1 MCFVSLFF
9 LTGRLHLHMHAHPPP
24 VPPHRSLKMPTALPK
39 LAKPPQVGN
48 KPSVPVRVPCEAV
61 ACPGCLVM
69 HWSNPFDATPKRR
82 KPVGHR
88 HGPRRK
94 HRKPPKPRRVE
105 FLVPGTAASVP
116 ASRLQTAFPTSETEQ
131 GARVKAAEMADVA
144 QKASE
149 MSARRQRIA
158 SRGTS
163 RSGAD
168 SADTAGKGGLP
179 RQRGGDLSRN
189 VLPGIGAK
197 GGSDGN
203 AASETPANTQA
214 ATTVQTSMHAS
225 RRLSFVGENN
235 EAATTVQTS
244 MHASRRCSFVGEN
257 DAADGAADSSGSVD
271 GGGGIEG
278 GLESA
283 QTLLDKHIR
292 SGEPA
297 TVSADGNTEVRP
309 TDTGTERGGGEYNDS
324 DFEGDDD
331 VNDDDDDAAAAAD
344 DDDDDLRGKRKKKSP
359 IHLPDKDVAELL
371 FESWIDE
378 LAAEH
383 VDRSGFGSL
392 SLDEWLADGENE
404 TLGYLKSQVTNYTTL
419 AEQNE
424 YNQVFRSF
432 AGAEG
437 AKAGDG
443 RATKRAM
450 PKNAPIAGVDDDGSD
465 TSAHRMPHLRA
476 QPAVLHRAAVNDA
489 LAQAT
494 QGAIK
499 ESEVDFVLQVL
510 EIGKRPEVTEE
521 DFQVMSML
529 ANEIVGLQEEYRN
542 AVGELSSMSPELRKA
557 KEMFF
562 VNQPDDRG
570 EVDVADLETAL
581 RAGRTASIDIDNALR
596 SIDPHGTLRVSFVSF
611 LANLPLFVSAHA
623 DMAAN
628 ALGAYNAEDQRES
641 MADSI
646 AAMMAAQKAAAK
658 FTKRAAVLKSKSDV
672 GNNKAKGKSTKFT
685 KRAAVIKLKLDVG
698 NKTKGKST
706 KKTAGKWSVV
716 RANVLKKNPK
726 G

>member
-1 MCFVSLFF
+1 MCFGSLFF
-9 LTGRLHLHMHAHPPP
+9 LDWPFTPAHAHMTL

-39 LAKPPQVGN
+39 LVKPPQVGN

-69 HWSNPFDATPKRR
+69 HWSNPFDATPQRR

-88 HGPRRK
+88 HRPRRK
-94 HRKPPKPRRVE
+94 HRQLSKPCRVE

-131 GARVKAAEMADVA
+131 DARVKAAEMADVA

-158 SRGTS
+158 SRVTS
-163 RSGAD
+163 RGGAD
-168 SADTAGKGGLP
+168 SVDTAVKGGLP
-179 RQRGGDLSRN
+179 RQRGGDLLRN

-214 ATTVQTSMHAS
+214 ATAVQTSMHAS
-225 RRLSFVGENN
+225 RRLSFVGENDGA
-235 EAATTVQTS
+235 E
-244 MHASRRCSFVGEN
+244 G
-257 DAADGAADSSGSVD
+257 AADGASSGSVD
-271 GGGGIEG
+271 GEGGIEG
-278 GLESA
+278 APKSA

-292 SGEPA
+292 LGGPA

-309 TDTGTERGGGEYNDS
+309 TDGTERGGEYNDS

-331 VNDDDDDAAAAAD
+331 VNTDFDDDASD
-344 DDDDDLRGKRKKKSP
+344 DPRGKRRKKNP

-443 RATKRAM
+443 RATKRASLLPGGEM
-450 PKNAPIAGVDDDGSD
+450 PKNTPIVGVDDDGSD
-465 TSAHRMPHLRA
+465 TSARRTLSA

-529 ANEIVGLQEEYRN
+529 ANEIVGLQDEYRN

-570 EVDVADLETAL
+570 EVDVGDLETAL
-581 RAGRTASIDIDNALR
+581 RAGRTASIDIDNALH

-623 DMAAN
+623 DIATN

-658 FTKRAAVLKSKSDV
+658 FTKRAAVLKSKSDL
-672 GNNKAKGKSTKFT
+672 GNKAKGKSTK
-685 KRAAVIKLKLDVG
+685 KA
-698 NKTKGKST
+698 
-706 KKTAGKWSVV
+706 AGKWSVV

-726 G
+726 ERAGFF